1 MAQHDPQAYGW
12 LAASVLALTNALY
25 FVIRKMVPKED
36 KSPLAE
42 ALRHDVEKLDRDV
55 ADLKKIV
62 GEIAGD
68 MKVIKFRLGLDGD
81 QR

>member
-12 LAASVLALTNALY
+12 FVAAFLALVGVL
-25 FVIRKMVPKED
+25 KMAISKISGSSKAD
-36 KSPLAE
+36 PLGE

-55 ADLKKIV
+55 IELKKIV

-81 QR
+81 HR